1 MAPAGL
7 AVAGAV
13 ANQGKTVLAVMVAV
27 RSCWFCWT
35 VSKLSILFF
44 SPVCESHVLLCRNCI
59 DDWRIFRSFLSN
71 DDDDTLGVFLSS
83 MRGAV

>member
-13 ANQGKTVLAVMVAV
+13 ANQGKTVLAVIVAV
-27 RSCWFCWT
+27 RSCWFCLT
-35 VSKLSILFF
+35 VSKLSILF
-44 SPVCESHVLLCRNCI
+44 SVCESHVLLCRNCI